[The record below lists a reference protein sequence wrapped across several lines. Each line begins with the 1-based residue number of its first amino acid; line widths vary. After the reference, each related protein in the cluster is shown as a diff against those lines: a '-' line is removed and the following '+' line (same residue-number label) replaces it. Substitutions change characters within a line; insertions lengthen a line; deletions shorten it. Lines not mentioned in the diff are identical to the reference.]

1 MIHVSIPWYIYKV
14 NRQRYQLK
22 LIPWLLEKLPSR
34 CWYISGVWSTFI
46 WLESHQGNYGDQGCH
61 EVLLMAKFASWKRG
75 DCWLD
80 FLPTRSWQRVIL
92 PHHPTISCI
101 SCHVKVRSMIALL
114 WRHFKRLGTK
124 FCYQVSLWV
133 GSVIFLTGRL
143 FQSLVTTQKILHS
156 SSFNK
161 SEHFKQS
168 LILHVLKLKPNLL

>member
-1 MIHVSIPWYIYKV
+1 MITGKVPIKMLIYIWSLINFYMTWIP
-14 NRQRYQLK
+14 
-22 LIPWLLEKLPSR
+22 
-34 CWYISGVWSTFI
+34 SGELWRSGLSLSAADGKI
-46 WLESHQGNYGDQGCH
+46 C
-61 EVLLMAKFASWKRG
+61 WKRG

-92 PHHPTISCI
+92 PCHPTISCI
-101 SCHVKVRSMIALL
+101 SCHVKVRSMIVLL

-133 GSVIFLTGRL
+133 GSVLFLTGRL
-143 FQSLVTTQKILHS
+143 FQSFVTTQKILHS

-161 SEHFKQS
+161 SEHFKQN